1 MSPDSVRHTCECM
14 PHPDIWYDTP
24 PSNCACVP
32 SCEQRVGARY
42 TLTCATH
49 QSQASLPR
57 SVCPTIACMGVTLE
71 QSVTTWGGMV
81 RHTWTSSVKIS
92 DSECDGV
99 RQQSGGNAEEAL
111 AAWQGCQCEVSPAGK
126 ALETASWSHREGS
139 GKAAGGIMYSASAS
153 LHFADEATLRCKRG
167 APTLYRR
174 MRKTES
180 HEGASKFEDSPSMR
194 RPAAW
199 RHRWRIPTEASE
211 V

>member
-81 RHTWTSSVKIS
+81 RHTWTNSVKIS

-99 RQQSGGNAEEAL
+99 TAEWWKCGGSACRLARMPVRSLTCGESTRNGLLVAQGRQ
-111 AAWQGCQCEVSPAGK
+111 
-126 ALETASWSHREGS
+126 REGS
-139 GKAAGGIMYSASAS
+139 G
-153 LHFADEATLRCKRG
+153 
-167 APTLYRR
+167 
-174 MRKTES
+174 
-180 HEGASKFEDSPSMR
+180 
-194 RPAAW
+194 
-199 RHRWRIPTEASE
+199 RHH